1 LENRTYFSIH
11 KKGKKE
17 EYENYRGITVLN
29 IFSQLYGKIIKHFL
43 EQEFS
48 QIETEEQAGFRAGRS
63 TVDHIFCLRQKK
75 EKKMAVNQPLHLLFV
90 DLEKAYDRL
99 PLENS

>member
-1 LENRTYFSIH
+1 M
-11 KKGKKE
+11 
-17 EYENYRGITVLN
+17 N
-29 IFSQLYGKIIKHFL
+29 IFSQFYGKIIKHFL

-63 TVDHIFCLRQKK
+63 TVDHIFCLRQLV